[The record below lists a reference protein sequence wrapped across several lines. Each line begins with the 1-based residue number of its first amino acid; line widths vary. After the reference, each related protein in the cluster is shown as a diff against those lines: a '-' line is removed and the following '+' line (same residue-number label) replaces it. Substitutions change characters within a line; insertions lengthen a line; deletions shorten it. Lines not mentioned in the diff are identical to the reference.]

1 MIFSEYSVNNA
12 SIDGCGIIAA
22 VAINSKML
30 LKEA

>member
-1 MIFSEYSVNNA
+1 MIFSEYSVNKA
-12 SIDGCGIIAA
+12 VIDGCDIMA